1 MKIAKMS
8 PQEMMAAQL
17 EADLINKKVNHGKEG
32 NKGELGKD
40 AFMKLL
46 ITQLRYQDPT
56 RPMEDREFIAQMAQF
71 STLEQMTNMNREIAG
86 MVKSSR
92 SAEAFSFLGRQIDSM
107 NPATGRRVSGT
118 VTSIQY
124 EGGEQMLMVGNEAV
138 RMNDVHSVRAPEPA
152 SPASPETAP
161 AQAIMNTISSKVI
174 TDAFQKAAGN
184 QTGNRASVLSK

>member
-1 MKIAKMS
+1 MMKIAKMS

-17 EADLINKKVNHGKEG
+17 ETDLINKKINHGKEG

-71 STLEQMTNMNREIAG
+71 STLEQMTNMNKEVAG
-86 MVKSSR
+86 LVKSTR
-92 SAEAFSFLGRQIDSM
+92 SAEAFSFLGRQIESM

-124 EGGEQMLMVGNEAV
+124 DGDEQMLMVGNEAV
-138 RMNDVHSVRAPEPA
+138 RLGDVHSVRTAEPVA
-152 SPASPETAP
+152 AAGGGS
-161 AQAIMNTISSKVI
+161 AQAIMNTLSSKMI
-174 TDAFQKAAGN
+174 TDAFQKAAGT
-184 QTGNRASVLSK
+184 QTEPRDTVLSK

>member
-1 MKIAKMS
+1 MKLAKMN

-32 NKGELGKD
+32 TKGELGKD

-71 STLEQMTNMNREIAG
+71 STLEQMTNMNKEISG
-86 MVKSSR
+86 MVKSTR
-92 SAEAFSFLGRQIDSM
+92 SAETFSYLGKQIDAM
-107 NPATGRRVSGT
+107 NPASGRRVSG
-118 VTSIQY
+118 VVSSIQY
-124 EGGEQMLMVGNEAV
+124 DGDEPMLMVGNEAV
-138 RMNDVHSVRAPEPA
+138 RLGDVHSVSAAEAA
-152 SPASPETAP
+152 SSAGSGA

-174 TDAFQKAAGN
+174 TDAFQKAAAGKIE
-184 QTGNRASVLSK
+184 TRDAVLSK

>member
-1 MKIAKMS
+1 MKLAKMS

-17 EADLINKKVNHGKEG
+17 ETDLINKKINHGKEG

-40 AFMKLL
+40 SFMKLL

-71 STLEQMTNMNREIAG
+71 STLEQMTNMNKEIAG
-86 MVKSSR
+86 MVKSTR

-107 NPATGRRVSGT
+107 NPASGRRVSGT

-124 EGGEQMLMVGNEAV
+124 DGDEQMLMVGNEAV
-138 RMNDVHSVRAPEPA
+138 RLSDVHSVRTAEPA
-152 SPASPETAP
+152 STEGTP
-161 AQAIMNTISSKVI
+161 AQAIMNTLSSKMI
-174 TDAFQKAAGN
+174 TDAFQKA
-184 QTGNRASVLSK
+184 TGSKTDNRATVLSK